1 MIKKWNQKN
10 MKECVKETALQAANF
25 IRSIYRLIMV
35 DTLLLRPSLH
45 LLTLHF
51 FPNKLHPTI
60 LHYPLIWLNPI

>member
-35 DTLLLRPSLH
+35 DTLLLRP
-45 LLTLHF
+45 LHF
-51 FPNKLHPTI
+51 TTHVNTSL
-60 LHYPLIWLNPI
+60 LPI